1 MTRILKV
8 ANASTELCIPD
19 EGGTLN
25 SHALESSQIHS
36 QVHRMTTSEPEE
48 QRVWQG
54 GRPEQQRVGNTH
66 QGLEGL
72 GSFCLNGDRHRRTTA
87 SSVFSDSSKNSDCSP
102 PGPQR
107 HSVGF
112 PQATGRPGRVLGQAV
127 WILQA

>member
-25 SHALESSQIHS
+25 SRALERSQIHS
-36 QVHRMTTSEPEE
+36 QVHRMTTSEPE

-54 GRPEQQRVGNTH
+54 GRPEQQRVGNKH
-66 QGLEGL
+66 QGLEDL
-72 GSFCLNGDRHRRTTA
+72 GSFCLNGDRHQRTIA
-87 SSVFSDSSKNSDCSP
+87 SSDSSKNSDCSP

-112 PQATGRPGRVLGQAV
+112 L
-127 WILQA
+127 